1 MKLPL
6 LRGEQRLGS
15 AACSGELL
23 LATRSRCSHRLGQ
36 VALPLG
42 QQEEGGVLGPGGRT
56 RPLGACGGTGGRCR
70 REQLGLG
77 GLHLQGLTDALTLLA
92 R

>member
-6 LRGEQRLGS
+6 LQGEQRLGS

-23 LATRSRCSHRLGQ
+23 LAARSHCSHRFGQ
-36 VALPLG
+36 VVLHLG
-42 QQEEGGVLGPGGRT
+42 RQQEGDVLGPGGRT
-56 RPLGACGGTGGRCR
+56 RPLGACGGTGGSCR